1 MTDQIV
7 ARFIFHPEYAS
18 QFLFDE
24 GQTVSELVLDSAE
37 EALDYVVQFEDAL
50 VDASFL
56 INGRV
61 VELADFKR
69 EAK

>member
-1 MTDQIV
+1 MTDQVV

-37 EALDYVVQFEDAL
+37 EVLDYVVQFEDAL
-50 VDASFL
+50 ADASFL

-61 VELADFKR
+61 VELADFLK
-69 EAK
+69 EVQ

>member
-50 VDASFL
+50 ADASFL

-61 VELADFKR
+61 VELADFK
-69 EAK
+69 EETK

>member
-1 MTDQIV
+1 MTDQII

-24 GQTVSELVLDSAE
+24 GQTVSELVLDNAE

-61 VELADFKR
+61 VELADFKG

>member
-1 MTDQIV
+1 MTDQII

-61 VELADFKR
+61 VELADFK
-69 EAK
+69 EETK

>member
-1 MTDQIV
+1 MTDQII

-61 VELADFKR
+61 VELADFKG

>member
-61 VELADFKR
+61 VELADFKG

>member
-1 MTDQIV
+1 MTDQII

-24 GQTVSELVLDSAE
+24 GQTVSELMLDSAE
-37 EALDYVVQFEDAL
+37 EVLDYVVQFEDAL
-50 VDASFL
+50 ADASFL

-61 VELADFKR
+61 VELADFLG

>member
-1 MTDQIV
+1 MTDQII

-24 GQTVSELVLDSAE
+24 GQTVSELTIDSAE
-37 EALDYVVQFEDAL
+37 EVLDYVVQFEDAL
-50 VDASFL
+50 ADASFL

-61 VELADFKR
+61 VKLADFLE

>member
-61 VELADFKR
+61 VELADFK
-69 EAK
+69 EETK